1 MDYSQIETASAAPKA
16 SSMVETFRA
25 IGYSLETAVAD
36 IIDNSISADAKNIW
50 INRIWDGGRSVI
62 TIKDD
67 GHGMNSNEVIQAMR
81 PGSQNPNDTRSEKD
95 LGRFGLGL
103 KTASFSQCRKVT
115 VFSKK
120 KDYAQAYWTWD
131 LDYVAERDSW
141 DLLHWMP
148 SVFSDSLDDVESGTI
163 VIWSDMD
170 RVVRPSLSAS
180 DTPAHEKF
188 SRDLER
194 VRKHIAMTFH
204 RFIEEKIVTIHWC
217 GNALA
222 PWNPFCP
229 NESKRQALPE
239 DSLPGGVS
247 IKGYVL
253 PHEKNFSSPK
263 AYEEAEGMNG
273 WTAHQGFYIYRGKR
287 LLLAGNWL
295 GMFKQE
301 DPYKLVR
308 IQIDIPNTQDSEW
321 KIDIKKSQA
330 FPPAS
335 CRDLLLSYAKSVRK
349 QGVEVY
355 KHRGRI
361 LKQRAGASFQP
372 LWLDKKKDGK
382 WYFVVNRENEVIS
395 RIREFAKSD
404 SDSAIETLLRL
415 VEESIPTNSVYA
427 NKVEME
433 SSQKDSFEGFDASAL
448 LSVATSLFNSKLAA
462 GFSKEKAREALKTI
476 APFNEYEELI
486 DSLS

>member
-1 MDYSQIETASAAPKA
+1 MDYSQIKTASAAPKA

-25 IGYSLETAVAD
+25 IGYTLETAVAD
-36 IIDNSISADAKNIW
+36 IIDNSISANAKNIW
-50 INRIWDGGRSVI
+50 VNRIWRGGHSVI

-67 GHGMNSNEVIQAMR
+67 GRGMTSEETIQAMR
-81 PGSQNPNDTRSEKD
+81 PGSQNPNEVRSEKD

-120 KDYAQAYWTWD
+120 VDYAPAFWTWD
-131 LDYVAERDSW
+131 LDYVAEHDSW
-141 DLLHWMP
+141 DLLNWIP
-148 SVFSDSLDDVESGTI
+148 GEFANSLDDISSGTI
-163 VIWSDMD
+163 VIWSDLD
-170 RVVRPSLSAS
+170 RVVRANTSETNIS
-180 DTPAHEKF
+180 AHEKF
-188 SRDLER
+188 SQDLER
-194 VRKHIAMTFH
+194 VKKHIAMTFH
-204 RFIEEKIVTIHWC
+204 RFIEEKLVTIYWC
-217 GNALA
+217 GNVIV

-229 NESKRQALPE
+229 NESKRQLLPE
-239 DSLPGGVS
+239 ESLPGNVA

-253 PHEKNFSSPK
+253 PHEKNFSSNI
-263 AYEEAEGMNG
+263 AYKDAEGMNG

-308 IQIDIPNTQDSEW
+308 IQVDIPNTQDSEW

-330 FPPAS
+330 SPPANI
-335 CRDLLLSYAKSVRK
+335 RDFLQSYAKHVRK
-349 QGVEVY
+349 QGLEVY

-382 WYFVVNRENEVIS
+382 WYFVVNRENEVIT
-395 RIREFAKSD
+395 RIKEMAKSN
-404 SDSAIETLLRL
+404 SDYAIETLLRF
-415 VEESIPTNSVYA
+415 VEESVPTNSVYA

-433 SSQKDSFEGFDASAL
+433 SSQKDAFEGFDMSAL
-448 LSVATSLFNSKLAA
+448 LSVATEIYKSKLAA
-462 GFSKEKAREALKTI
+462 GLSEEEAKNALKTI
-476 APFNEYEELI
+476 APFNEYEDLI
-486 DSLS
+486 ETI